1 MTEQPERTP
10 RICFCAEFER
20 LSCQD
25 ARQLQIELV
34 AARKSGGLGKDILLL
49 LEHPPVFTLGRR
61 GGRQNLLVT
70 ESFLENSGIPL
81 LHVER
86 GGDIT
91 FHGPGQLV
99 GYPIIDLRA
108 AGLGVVEYV
117 EKLEEVMIRT
127 AARYGVRAS
136 RNRLN
141 RGAWVGNCKLGSIG
155 VAVRSGITFHGFALN
170 VNVSL
175 EPFDWINPC
184 GLKAI
189 SMTSLEREL
198 SRALPLDEVRSTL
211 KREFET
217 VFDAKLAPARLGS
230 SSPLSFSTLP
240 ENHNGSA

>member
-1 MTEQPERTP
+1 VSEQPEHTP
-10 RICFCAEFER
+10 RTCFCAEFGHLDCR
-20 LSCQD
+20 D
-25 ARQLQIELV
+25 AHRLQIELV

-70 ESFLENSGIPL
+70 ESFLEKCAISV

-99 GYPIIDLRA
+99 GYPIINLRA
-108 AGLGVVEYV
+108 AGLGVVDYV
-117 EKLEEVMIRT
+117 GKIEEVMIR
-127 AARYGVRAS
+127 AAACWGVRAS
-136 RNRLN
+136 RNPLN
-141 RGAWVGNCKLGSIG
+141 RGVWVGNCKLGSIG

-175 EPFDWINPC
+175 EPFGWINPC
-184 GLKAI
+184 GLTGI

-198 SRALPLDEVRSTL
+198 GRTVAFEEVRSCV

-217 VFDAKLAPARLGS
+217 VFDAKLAPLDLAN
-230 SSPLSFSTLP
+230 PALSLTTLP
-240 ENHNGSA
+240 ENHNG